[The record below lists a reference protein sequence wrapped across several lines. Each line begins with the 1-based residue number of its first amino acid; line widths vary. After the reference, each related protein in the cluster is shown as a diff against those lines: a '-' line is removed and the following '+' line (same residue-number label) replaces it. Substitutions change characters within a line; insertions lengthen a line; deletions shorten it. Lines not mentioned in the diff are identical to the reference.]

1 MTKYDDTFKH
11 AARQSPQNEQF
22 SMTSANQEDNK
33 LLSGNVTRQEE
44 WEWKKKKPNFGIA
57 THEL

>member
-44 WEWKKKKPNFGIA
+44 
-57 THEL
+57 